1 MKRDSSRGLELYS
14 REVFQI
20 LLDYEVNRS
29 QRYPSPLTLLN
40 MVVIPGEQ
48 TSAIQEVMDA
58 MIASILNTHLRSA
71 DIPAKM
77 SNQYLVLLPT
87 TDESGGRAVSER
99 LLSLFKGLLQA
110 ESGVTFSVSAFIGIS
125 SHPGGLNLAEDILLQ
140 QASAALQHARQQRI
154 ATYTAYSDIDRDSNP

>member
-1 MKRDSSRGLELYS
+1 MKRDLSRGTELYS

-29 QRYPSPLTLLN
+29 QRYPSPLSLLD
-40 MVVIPGEQ
+40 MVLLPGQQTTAVQEALDATIP
-48 TSAIQEVMDA
+48 A
-58 MIASILNTHLRSA
+58 ILNTHLRSA
-71 DIPAKM
+71 DIPAKT

-87 TDESGGRAVSER
+87 TDESGGRAASER

-125 SHPGGLNLAEDILLQ
+125 SHPGGLDLSGDILLQ
-140 QASAALQHARQQRI
+140 QASAALTHARQQGI
-154 ATYTAYSDIDRDSNP
+154 STYTSYSDIDKTPKP